1 MQPCYRTRALQNSRP
16 WVLALARSPTQGMK
30 IPSTFE
36 IETSGPRR
44 QNEMIQTE
52 PQCLD
57 RNHLATA
64 AGLALGKPRPQ
75 SSGGWAG
82 PRVLS
87 KHLQPSECQC
97 WVAYKEM
104 SHEQQLNSEGF
115 FKDTQ
120 KSKGTICYGTS
131 FLYTMNMYYSRWLI
145 RS

>member
-1 MQPCYRTRALQNSRP
+1 MQPCYRTWAQQNSRP
-16 WVLALARSPTQGMK
+16 WVLALAWSAIQGMK

-75 SSGGWAG
+75 SSSGWAG
-82 PRVLS
+82 PRIKHTASLS
-87 KHLQPSECQC
+87 LSVPMLGCIQGNVSRVAIKLSRCLQRHT
-97 WVAYKEM
+97 K
-104 SHEQQLNSEGF
+104 QQRYYMLWNNL
-115 FKDTQ
+115 
-120 KSKGTICYGTS
+120 
-131 FLYTMNMYYSRWLI
+131 LYTMNMYYSRWQK